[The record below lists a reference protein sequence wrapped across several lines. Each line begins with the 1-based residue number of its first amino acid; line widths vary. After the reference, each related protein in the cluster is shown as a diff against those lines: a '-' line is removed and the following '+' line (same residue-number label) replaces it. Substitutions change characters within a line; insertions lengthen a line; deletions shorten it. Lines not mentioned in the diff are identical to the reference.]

1 VIVQAG
7 KTPITP
13 KAARDFYLS
22 TCMAYGAGFGAAYGA
37 GAGLVYFIVGA
48 IFGAPAGAFLGFILG
63 AVNGT
68 IFGITAARLVRSGT
82 SLSEIERTVRLAA
95 PFATI
100 AGSACLLFIYNYFTG
115 EHVNPFKD
123 GFVMNMYIIGAFAS
137 WHAGC
142 VAGRKFMQE
151 YE

>member
-1 VIVQAG
+1 MQNMDDGLTSIAAWPPPPQTDITVIVQAG

-63 AVNGT
+63 AVNGA

-100 AGSACLLFIYNYFTG
+100 AGSACLLFTTTSR
-115 EHVNPFKD
+115 
-123 GFVMNMYIIGAFAS
+123 AS
-137 WHAGC
+137 
-142 VAGRKFMQE
+142 M
-151 YE
+151 